1 MNNLSENKAFNVFHT
16 NIFSLQAK
24 FGILQI
30 VINNLDHQSS
40 IVAMSETCTLQ
51 DNNSLF
57 RPQNFDGYQPYYEK
71 QENALKGGCGFYIK
85 KG

>member
-40 IVAMSETCTLQ
+40 VVAMSETWTLQ

-57 RPQNFDGYQPYYEK
+57 RPQNYEK
-71 QENALKGGCGFYIK
+71 QENALKDGCGFYIK